1 MKTQR
6 RKEARAALFVLA
18 MTASAGA
25 VFVACSGDDSTGA
38 STVQDSGTTND
49 ATTGADTGSKTDA
62 SARDATADANEGGPE
77 CTSAPDA
84 AMYGLD
90 AIDAGGQVVTARGCH
105 GCHTADLSG
114 STSTVGG
121 FAYPKNLTPDLTNGL
136 GCWTDEEIARA
147 ILTGIDDQG
156 EQLCVMPQFQGVI
169 DDAGVSEVVAYLR
182 SIPAV
187 DKVIP
192 ETACPTDAGED
203 AD

>member
-1 MKTQR
+1 ML
-6 RKEARAALFVLA
+6 ALA
-18 MTASAGA
+18 MSTSASLA
-25 VFVACSGDDSTGA
+25 FVACSGDDSTGTP
-38 STVQDSGTTND
+38 SGQDSGVWTD
-49 ATTGADTGSKTDA
+49 ANTGADAGSKTDA
-62 SARDATADANEGGPE
+62 GSRDAAVDANDSGPE

-90 AIDAGGQVVTARGCH
+90 SIDAGGQVVAARGCH

-147 ILTGIDDQG
+147 ILTGVDDQG
-156 EQLCVMPQFQGVI
+156 EHLCVMPQFQGLI
-169 DDAGVSEVVAYLR
+169 DDAGVAEVVAYLR

-187 DKVIP
+187 DKAIP

>member
-1 MKTQR
+1 MTTS
-6 RKEARAALFVLA
+6 ASLA
-18 MTASAGA
+18 
-25 VFVACSGDDSTGA
+25 FVACSGDDSTGSA
-38 STVQDSGTTND
+38 GQDSGAWND
-49 ATTGADTGSKTDA
+49 ANTVADSGPKTDA
-62 SARDATADANEGGPE
+62 SSRDATTDANEAGPE

-90 AIDAGGQVVTARGCH
+90 AIDAGGLVVAAKGCH

-121 FAYPKNLTPDLTNGL
+121 FAYPKNLTPDLMNGL
-136 GCWTDEEIARA
+136 GCWTDDEIARA

-156 EQLCVMPQFQGVI
+156 ETLCVMPKFEGSI
-169 DDAGVSEVVAYLR
+169 DDAGIAEVVAYLR

-187 DKVIP
+187 DKAIP